1 MTKAEIEG
9 LLLGFGLHA
18 ADAALCALLASC
30 LHRIHCNVS
39 KTMLIV
45 VGTYSEQLGHV
56 TGKGDGL
63 YVLELDDETLTL
75 KSNVEHDTAANTFFF
90 GRPQLGPAS
99 GRLGLANPTYLIA
112 HEPKGAKDA
121 TSVVIYVVDEREDH
135 PGTLRALTLNK
146 RTGELSPL
154 GDEHDIVAADDR
166 PHEGGACCHVMVTPD
181 EKYVLAANYLC
192 GSLVV
197 VGRRED
203 GSLDSDDV
211 RYYRLDGTPVK
222 VDDDVTI
229 TFPGPNANRQDRA
242 HAHMVLYSKGSESDS
257 ILVPDLGSDCVWSIP
272 YVGPRISGGPLGTP
286 IATGYDPVLAGG
298 GPRHAVLHP
307 NPTIRKIYVAY
318 ELTSLVA
325 SFDIDEKTGAIVSSS
340 MPSYS
345 RPNVCNVLAGT
356 KSHSFYSDA
365 SAASTSEE
373 DRRAYEQFLRYDSKK
388 ESVPTCADKDTSVAA
403 IRITPDASH
412 LLVSSRIVNGEGTI
426 SALPLLEN
434 GDLNPQ
440 FSAKIRG
447 VLGRTPR
454 DFVVMDGPTTAPT
467 IIAASQDT
475 DEIVVLREGEE
486 AVILTKDAPTPVCLC
501 VVPT

>member
-1 MTKAEIEG
+1 MGLPQVRFIDLQIVVIFLFSIIE
-9 LLLGFGLHA
+9 
-18 ADAALCALLASC
+18 
-30 LHRIHCNVS
+30 
-39 KTMLIV
+39 TMLIV
-45 VGTYSEQLGHV
+45 VGTYSETLGHV

-63 YVLELDDETLTL
+63 YVLDVDDETLTL
-75 KSNVEHDTAANTFFF
+75 KSTAANTFF
-90 GRPQLGPAS
+90 GRPQLGPSS

-112 HEPKGAKDA
+112 HESKGAKDA
-121 TSVVIYVVDEREDH
+121 ASVVIYVVDEREDH

-203 GSLDSDDV
+203 GSLNLDDV
-211 RYYRLDGTPVK
+211 HYYRLDGTPVK
-222 VDDDVTI
+222 RADDDVAI
-229 TFPGPNANRQDRA
+229 TYPGPNANRQDRA

-272 YVGPRISGGPLGTP
+272 YVGPKSSGGPLGTP
-286 IATGYDPVLAGG
+286 IATGYGPVLAGG

-307 NPTIRKIYVAY
+307 DPNVRKIYVAY

-325 SFDIDEKTGAIVSSS
+325 SFDIDEKTGAIISSS

-356 KSHSFYSDA
+356 RSNSFYSDA
-365 SAASTSEE
+365 SAASNSEE
-373 DRRAYEQFLRYDSKK
+373 DKRGYEQFLRYDTKK
-388 ESVPTCADKDTSVAA
+388 ENVPTCADKDTSVAA

-440 FSAKIRG
+440 VSARIRG

-454 DFVVMDGPTTAPT
+454 DFVLVGGPTTAPT

-475 DEIVVLREGEE
+475 DEIVVLREGKE

>member
-1 MTKAEIEG
+1 MGDTPSKPKKCLIAICIE
-9 LLLGFGLHA
+9 
-18 ADAALCALLASC
+18 
-30 LHRIHCNVS
+30 
-39 KTMLIV
+39 TMLIV
-45 VGTYSEQLGHV
+45 VGTYSEKLGHV

-63 YVLELDDETLTL
+63 YVLDVDGETLTL
-75 KSNVEHDTAANTFFF
+75 KSNEEHDTAANTFFF
-90 GRPQLGPAS
+90 GRSQHQLGPSS

-112 HEPKGAKDA
+112 HEPKGVKDA
-121 TSVVIYVVDEREDH
+121 VSVVIYAVDEREDH
-135 PGTLRALTLNK
+135 PGTIRALTLNK

-211 RYYRLDGTPVK
+211 RYYRLDGT
-222 VDDDVTI
+222 DDVTI
-229 TFPGPNANRQDRA
+229 TYPGPNVNRQDRA

-272 YVGPRISGGPLGTP
+272 YVGPKGSGGPLGTP

-307 NPTIRKIYVAY
+307 DPNVRKIYVAY

-340 MPSYS
+340 MLSYS
-345 RPNVCNVLAGT
+345 RPTVCNVLAGT
-356 KSHSFYSDA
+356 RSDSFYSDA
-365 SAASTSEE
+365 SSASTSEE
-373 DRRAYEQFLRYDSKK
+373 DKRGYEQFLRYDAKK
-388 ESVPTCADKDTSVAA
+388 ESVPTCADKDTSIAA

-440 FSAKIRG
+440 ASARIRG

-454 DFVVMDGPTTAPT
+454 DFVVMDGPITAST

-475 DEIVVLREGEE
+475 DEIVVLRDCEE